1 MNPQVATLHS
11 QNGRTVKE
19 KITPC
24 FYFNG
29 NAEEAV
35 NFYVSL
41 LDNSRIV
48 ETTYYGPGA
57 PMPAGAVMTIQFEL
71 QNRRFMAIN
80 GGPDFQFTP
89 AISMV
94 AYCDT
99 QEQLDHL
106 WDSLS
111 NAGATMACGW
121 LTDRF
126 GISWQI
132 VPAILPDLMAAGGDT
147 SNRVMQA
154 LWGMVKLD
162 IGELQRAAK
171 A

>member
-1 MNPQVATLHS
+1 MND
-11 QNGRTVKE
+11 

-24 FYFNG
+24 FYFDG

-41 LDNSRIV
+41 HGDSRVI

-57 PMPAGAVMTIQFEL
+57 PMPEGAVMTIQFEL
-71 QNRRFMAIN
+71 QDRRFMAIN
-80 GGPDFQFTP
+80 GGPEFKFSP

-99 QEQLDHL
+99 QAELDQL
-106 WDSLS
+106 WDRLS
-111 NAGATMACGW
+111 ERGTTLACGW

-126 GISWQI
+126 GVSWQI
-132 VPAILPDLMAAGGDT
+132 VPSILPELMAGGGEK

-154 LWGMVKLD
+154 LWGMIKLD
-162 IGELQRAAK
+162 INALQQAADG
-171 A
+171 

>member
-1 MNPQVATLHS
+1 M
-11 QNGRTVKE
+11 KD

-24 FYFNG
+24 FYFDG
-29 NAEEAV
+29 TAQEAV
-35 NFYVSL
+35 SFYVSL
-41 LDNSRIV
+41 LKNSRVV
-48 ETTYYGPGA
+48 ETTHYGPGA
-57 PMPAGAVMTIQFEL
+57 PLPQGTVMTIQFEL
-71 QNRRFMAIN
+71 QDRRFMAIN
-80 GGPDFQFTP
+80 GGPDFKFSP

-99 QEQLDHL
+99 QEELDHL
-106 WDSLS
+106 WDGL
-111 NAGATMACGW
+111 AEGGATMACGW

-126 GISWQI
+126 GVSWQI
-132 VPAILPDLMAAGGDT
+132 VPSILPGLMAGDDEK

-162 IGELQRAAK
+162 IAALQQAAE